1 MLQSRVLV
9 IALILLL
16 STTLPEV
23 HSKSIFEK
31 DRRDWLVIPDAV
43 ASYVYE
49 AVSKVSPR
57 AAQSL
62 ADAAQIPA
70 VVATRNFLIRETTK
84 ITIMVEQMFE
94 KIKNLW
100 YTRVLGY

>member
-23 HSKSIFEK
+23 HSKSVFERE
-31 DRRDWLVIPDAV
+31 RRDWLVVPDAI

-49 AVSKVSPR
+49 AVNKVSPR
-57 AAQSL
+57 VGQFL
-62 ADAAQIPA
+62 ADVAQTS
-70 VVATRNFLIRETTK
+70 VVVGTRNFLIRETAK
-84 ITIMVEQMFE
+84 ISIMAEQMME
-94 KIKNLW
+94 KAKNV
-100 YTRVLGY
+100 YTKLVGY